1 MKRLVIVVAL
11 VCALSGTVLAG
22 EIPSGD
28 APAPPPPSP
37 VVKAILT
44 IIRAVA
50 R

>member
-1 MKRLVIVVAL
+1 MKRFVIAVAL
-11 VCALSGTVLAG
+11 VCILSGTVLAG
-22 EIPSGD
+22 DVHSVD

-37 VVKAILT
+37 VVRAILT